1 MKLVRTW
8 TACVAAT
15 LTFLMAPAGAAGAAG
30 AAEPGRVMLSIEAQ
44 PIRDALRALSEQTGL
59 QILFRSEG
67 VNAAGLTA
75 PRVSGELSA
84 REALDRLLAESG
96 LKYEFVNERTVRIS
110 SAAPVAMDV
119 SEGVAPAAGTESAE
133 DLRLAQVESTPQTDA
148 AAQATS
154 TPDSS
159 ERGPAMLEE
168 VVVTGSRVER
178 TAFDMP
184 TPVVTLGREQIR
196 QSGFTGIVDLLT
208 QLPSVGLGP
217 SLSTSQFEDDAGATF
232 ANLRSLGS
240 ARTLVLINGRRRVA
254 GSSDSSAVDL
264 SSIPA
269 PLIER
274 VELITGGASAV
285 YGADAVSGVINVILK
300 DDFAGL
306 EVSGQGGFSQHGGAE
321 NFAAT
326 LAGGNAFAD
335 GRGRFSFGASHVR
348 EEPLF
353 SRDRSFTSSWISLDV
368 NPDNTGG
375 ADGIPDLITVRDFSI
390 PLFHPGGAFF
400 LSDGMY
406 TVDPGLRP
414 IGAGDGWDF
423 SGYFQQRMQADTTA
437 VRGNLS
443 YELTD
448 DVELFVESDFSH
460 GTAYSGGAPNYD
472 FGIPLQRDNP
482 FIPADLGARMD
493 GEGLSELTVYRANV
507 DQGLRDD
514 DNSRNALSILSGLQG
529 RFGDGW
535 KWQAF
540 AQYGRYELTSRETN
554 QRITSRFFEA
564 IDVISD
570 PLSGDPVCRS
580 EAARAAGCR
589 PLDILGQNAASDD
602 AFAYYR
608 VDRTLRV
615 DNTQTLAGAQLTGN
629 LLDLPA
635 GPLASAMGL
644 EYRKDTRTYKDDPLA
659 ELGLLSDKAAGTSL
673 TGEDAVSEAFLELVA
688 PLLRD
693 KPFAKYLEVEGAVR
707 LSDYDSIGSETA
719 WKLGGS
725 WSPVAGVRLRTTVSQ
740 SVRAPSLYELFS
752 PRQVSLL
759 NMFDPCEISQIGNN
773 DNRAANCRA
782 LGVPEGWEGPA
793 GPGQLAIFNTVGGG
807 NPALDP
813 ETSDAWTVG
822 LVFAPQSVAG
832 LSVAVDYWN
841 IEIDAAVQPLDPST
855 IVQRCVDSSSIEN
868 VFCPRVTRGP
878 DSAISLV
885 DSSII
890 NVGQLSTDG
899 IDIQAAYVFR
909 PDEIGIGLPGRVSV
923 AVNASYLLSLEEL
936 IDAGDPSSLLLSE
949 GAYNTPTWRGTLSL
963 GYTNQ
968 ALRVNLNSRLIGRAR
983 VDMNSSLETYDKP
996 SVGAKIYHDLALG
1009 YAIGERYD
1017 LRLSVNNL
1025 LDTEPPM
1032 TAFTYLGGNSSLY
1045 DSLGRYF
1052 VLGASA
1058 RF

>member
-1 MKLVRTW
+1 MKPLTPW
-8 TACVAAT
+8 TACAAAT
-15 LTFLMAPAGAAGAAG
+15 LTLLMAPGGAALS
-30 AAEPGRVMLSIEAQ
+30 AEPGRLMLSIEAQ
-44 PIRDALRALSEQTGL
+44 PIREALRALSEQTGL

-67 VNAAGLTA
+67 VRAEGLTA

-96 LKYEFVNERTVRIS
+96 LTYEFINERTVRIS
-110 SAAPVAMDV
+110 SATPVAMGSSGGAV
-119 SEGVAPAAGTESAE
+119 TAAGTDWSE
-133 DLRLAQVESTPQTDA
+133 DIRLAQAQSASQAVPAPDA
-148 AAQATS
+148 ASGADPT
-154 TPDSS
+154 
-159 ERGPAMLEE
+159 EVRGAGMLEE

-178 TAFDMP
+178 SAFDMP
-184 TPVVTLGREQIR
+184 TPVITVDSAQIR
-196 QSGFTGIVDLLT
+196 QSGFTGIADLLT

-217 SLSTSQFEDDAGATF
+217 SLSTSQFADDAGATF

-264 SSIPA
+264 STIPA
-269 PLIER
+269 TLIER

-285 YGADAVSGVINVILK
+285 YGADAVSGVINVILR
-300 DDFAGL
+300 DDLSGL
-306 EVSGQGGFSQHGGAE
+306 EVSGQGGFSEHGGAE

-326 LAGGNAFAD
+326 MAGGDAFAD
-335 GRGRFSFGASHVR
+335 GRGRFSFGVSHVR

-353 SRDRSFTSSWISLDV
+353 SRDRSFTSSWISLDA
-368 NPDNTGG
+368 NPANTGG
-375 ADGIPDLITVRDFSI
+375 ADGIPDLITIRDFSI

-406 TVDPGLRP
+406 TVDPEFRP

-448 DVELFVESDFSH
+448 GVELFVESDFSR
-460 GTAYSGGAPNYD
+460 GTAHSGGAPNYD
-472 FGIPLQRDNP
+472 FGIVLQRDNP
-482 FIPADLGARMD
+482 YIPADLGARMD
-493 GEGLSELTVYRANV
+493 DEGLTDLAVYRANV
-507 DQGLRDD
+507 DQGLRND
-514 DNSRNALSILSGLQG
+514 DNSRNAFSILSGLQG
-529 RFGDGW
+529 RFGESW

-540 AQYGRYELTSRETN
+540 AQYGRYELASRETN
-554 QRITSRFFEA
+554 QRITSRFLEA

-570 PLSGDPVCRS
+570 PLTGDPVCRS
-580 EAARAAGCR
+580 ETARAAGCR
-589 PLDILGQNAASDD
+589 PLNVLGQGAASED

-608 VDRTLRV
+608 VPRTLRV
-615 DNTQTLAGAQLTGN
+615 DNTQTLAGAQLTGT
-629 LLDLPA
+629 LFELPA

-644 EYRKDTRTYKDDPLA
+644 EYREDTRSYRDDPLA
-659 ELGLLSDKAAGTSL
+659 ELGLLTDKAAGTSL

-693 KPFAKYLEVEGAVR
+693 RPFAKYLEVEGAVR
-707 LSDYDSIGSETA
+707 LSDYDSIGSETS

-725 WSPVAGVRLRTTVSQ
+725 WSPVSGVRLRTTLSQ

-759 NMFDPCEISQIGNN
+759 NMFDPCEVSQIGN
-773 DNRAANCRA
+773 DENRTANCRA

-822 LVFAPQSVAG
+822 LVLAPASISG

-855 IVQRCVDSSSIEN
+855 IVQKCVDSETIEN

-878 DSAISLV
+878 DSVISLV
-885 DSSII
+885 DYSII
-890 NVGQLSTDG
+890 NVGKLSTDG
-899 IDIQAAYVFR
+899 IDIQAAYSFR
-909 PDEIGIGLPGRVSV
+909 PDEIGIGLPGRVSLGI
-923 AVNASYLLSLEEL
+923 NASYLLSLEEL
-936 IDAGDPSSLLLSE
+936 IDAGDPASLLLRE
-949 GAYNTPTWRGTLSL
+949 GEYNTPTWRGTLSL
-963 GYTNQ
+963 GYANQ
-968 ALRVNLNSRLIGRAR
+968 ALRVNLNSRLIGKAR
-983 VDMNSSLETYDKP
+983 VDVNSSLETYDRP
-996 SVGAKIYHDLALG
+996 SVGAKVYHDLAIG
-1009 YAIGERYD
+1009 YALGERYD
-1017 LRLSVNNL
+1017 LRLAVNNL

-1032 TAFTYLGGNSSLY
+1032 TAFTFLGGNSSLY